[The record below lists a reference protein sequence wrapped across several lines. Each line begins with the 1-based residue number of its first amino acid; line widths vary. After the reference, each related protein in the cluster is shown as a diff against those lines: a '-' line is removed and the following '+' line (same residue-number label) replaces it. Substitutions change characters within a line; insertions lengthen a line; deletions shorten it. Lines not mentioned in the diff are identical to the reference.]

1 MQFDYEHYLRGCL
14 LKPCA
19 ILICCCIILI
29 PAAWKTIIKMR
40 QGLLEQKQIISFC
53 LLSLV
58 CATFIFRNVGI
69 LLNGGM
75 HLVYERENA
84 AITVSG
90 KIEKITELDENC
102 FPRIKSDYEYSGAN
116 GVEFKIGTAICIGAA
131 PGELEVGDNVTVTF
145 LPNSKYVLFIEELGD

>member
-1 MQFDYEHYLRGCL
+1 M
-14 LKPCA
+14 
-19 ILICCCIILI
+19 
-29 PAAWKTIIKMR
+29 
-40 QGLLEQKQIISFC
+40 
-53 LLSLV
+53 
-58 CATFIFRNVGI
+58 
-69 LLNGGM
+69 
-75 HLVYERENA
+75 VYERENA